1 MNGRY
6 LAGVLGTLTVVAS
19 IAFGVYGLLEGY
31 GITPDEA
38 APTTPSLVTLGIV
51 VGVVLLLSIAGTTA
65 SRRLSTPYW

>member
-6 LAGVLGTLTVVAS
+6 LAGILGTLTVVAC
-19 IAFGVYGLLEGY
+19 IALAGYGLVEGY

-51 VGVVLLLSIAGTTA
+51 VGVVVLLSLAGSTA
-65 SRRLSTPYW
+65 SRRLSTSYW